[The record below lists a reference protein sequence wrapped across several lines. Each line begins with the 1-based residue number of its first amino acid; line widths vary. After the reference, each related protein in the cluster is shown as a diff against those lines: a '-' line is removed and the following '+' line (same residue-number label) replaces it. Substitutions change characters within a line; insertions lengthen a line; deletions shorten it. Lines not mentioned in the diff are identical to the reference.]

1 MNMQTSNVMA
11 PPAPK
16 TLAQMKLPL
25 AMMRDILLKTM
36 FRRNE
41 TLVTEL
47 AKTICLPVPVVQ
59 ELVDLA
65 RSQLLLEATGTMS
78 AGSGNEMGYQ
88 LTDAGKARSLD
99 ALVPRAIEYSGQV
112 ITVYDPIV
120 HSAAEEQSDDPNA
133 LRRTSGRYDTRY
145 VRCERPTVIT
155 GGELSLSMLDLVYNK
170 TARTYQAPLQL
181 KSTGGIFIV
190 DDLGR
195 QAEPPQA
202 LVNRWIVPLEEN
214 KDILALQSGEK
225 FEVPFDTLVIFSTN
239 FHPNEIFDRA
249 ALRRI
254 FYKIK
259 IDGPN
264 QEDFLK
270 IFAMMARKRKMPLD
284 EAALIHLLN
293 NRYPEIDNVYAN
305 YQPIFLIDQMI
316 AICEFEAIGVAGCG
330 RMGLPMLQNLQ
341 AAGFNAR
348 GFDVCDVGVGT
359 DPDAFADGLTTLI
372 TVVRDADETDALL
385 FDVQRLAHA
394 PSLHTIIISSTL
406 SPNFV
411 KGLRNRVP
419 PHIRL
424 IDAPMSGAQLLTL
437 INASSGQNWLAS
449 GFDEIE
455 FARDGFAD
463 DNSIGI
469 LFKDVAAALDIAPDG
484 ADTDLPNTVQQ
495 AIKSL
500 KPRA

>member
-16 TLAQMKLPL
+16 GLEQMQLPT

-36 FRRNE
+36 FRMNLD
-41 TLVTEL
+41 LVTKL
-47 AKTICLPVPVVQ
+47 AKVVCLPVPVVQ

-65 RSQLLLEATGTMS
+65 RGQLLLEATGTMS
-78 AGSGNEMGYQ
+78 ASSGNEMGYQ
-88 LTDAGKARSLD
+88 LTDAGKARALD
-99 ALVPRAIEYSGQV
+99 ALAQSEYFGAMPVPLDVYREQIKRQSIRNIHVTKDQLTTAMGHLILPDDLLDNLGPAVGAGRSILMYGPPGNGKSSISNGIRDALGDKIYVPRAIEYSGQV

-120 HSAAEEQSDDPNA
+120 HSAAEEQVDDPNS

-155 GGELSLSMLDLVYNK
+155 GGELSLDMLDLVYNE

-195 QAEPPQA
+195 QAEPPQS

-239 FHPNEIFDRA
+239 FHPNEIFDKA

-284 EAALIHLLN
+284 EASLIHLLN
-293 NRYPEIDNVYAN
+293 NRYPEIDNIYAN

-316 AICEFEAIGVAGCG
+316 AICEFEGIPYQ
-330 RMGLPMLQNLQ
+330 MTPE
-341 AAGFNAR
+341 
-348 GFDVCDVGVGT
+348 
-359 DPDAFADGLTTLI
+359 LI
-372 TVVRDADETDALL
+372 DRAWA
-385 FDVQRLAHA
+385 
-394 PSLHTIIISSTL
+394 
-406 SPNFV
+406 NMFV
-411 KGLRNRVP
+411 KEE
-419 PHIRL
+419 HI
-424 IDAPMSGAQLLTL
+424 
-437 INASSGQNWLAS
+437 
-449 GFDEIE
+449 
-455 FARDGFAD
+455 
-463 DNSIGI
+463 
-469 LFKDVAAALDIAPDG
+469 VH
-484 ADTDLPNTVQQ
+484 
-495 AIKSL
+495 
-500 KPRA
+500 